1 MSLGKGMVINNMLK
15 NLIKGMMIG
24 IANIIPG
31 VSGGTLAVS
40 MGIYDKLIH
49 CITHIISEFKES
61 IKFLLPIFAGAG
73 IALIALTFVIQALF
87 DYYPIPTNLLFI
99 GLIIGGLPPVIDKV
113 KGHSVTIGQIV
124 AGILFFTLV
133 VGMAMLGSD
142 GSKEVS
148 LDVNILTIIKLLFV
162 GIIAA
167 ATMIIPGVSGSMVL
181 LILGYYQ
188 PIIRQ
193 ITLFCTALVSFDMQ
207 GLIDGFLIL
216 FPFGI
221 GVIIG
226 ILGIAK
232 IIEIIFAKYPMHA
245 YYAII
250 GLIAASPI
258 AILVCSDFSGFSIGM
273 LIAGIVALIVGFG
286 IAVNL
291 GEK

>member
-1 MSLGKGMVINNMLK
+1 MVINNMLK

>member
-1 MSLGKGMVINNMLK
+1 MVINNMVK

-148 LDVNILTIIKLLFV
+148 LDMNILTIIKLLFV